1 MARLR
6 IFLAING
13 GVLREGLRKVI
24 NDHPDM
30 IVIGDAAIADSV
42 FEKIAELAP
51 DITII
56 TRFVGKGGVVEATK
70 HLTKACPRTKV
81 IVLSTTVD
89 TDAMR
94 LVADAGARGYILKS
108 IESDQLID
116 VIHKVSGGGKCFPQ
130 MSEHR
135 STSASVEDSGEHH
148 LVIDNGNGL
157 SERETTVVRM
167 VAEGHTNREIAD
179 KLRIS
184 VKSVETYRSRSVSKL
199 GLNGR
204 ADFVRY
210 ALEKGWLRSRQQ
222 R

>member
-24 NDHPDM
+24 NDHPNM
-30 IVIGDAAIADSV
+30 IVIGDGANADV
-42 FEKIAELAP
+42 CLEKIAELAP

-56 TRFVGKGGVVEATK
+56 TRLMDKNGVAEATK

-81 IVLSTTVD
+81 IVLSANAD
-89 TDAMR
+89 IESMR

-108 IESDQLID
+108 IESEQLID
-116 VIHKVSGGGKCFPQ
+116 VINKVSAGAKCFPQ
-130 MSEHR
+130 TSNGR
-135 STSASVEDSGEHH
+135 SASAFGDDSGDHH
-148 LVIDNGNGL
+148 STIDNGTGL
-157 SERETTVVRM
+157 SARETTVVRM
-167 VAEGHTNREIAD
+167 VAEGYTNREIAD

-199 GLNGR
+199 GLNRR
-204 ADFVRY
+204 ADLVRY
-210 ALEKGWLRSRQQ
+210 ALEKGWLRSRSQ

>member
-1 MARLR
+1 VARLR

-30 IVIGDAAIADSV
+30 IVIGDAANTDSV
-42 FEKIAELAP
+42 LDKIAELAP

-56 TRFVGKGGVVEATK
+56 TRFVGKGGVVETAK
-70 HLTKACPRTKV
+70 HLTKTCPRTKI
-81 IVLSTTVD
+81 IVLSTTAD

-94 LVADAGARGYILKS
+94 LAADAGARGFILKS

-116 VIHKVSGGGKCFPQ
+116 VISKVSSGGKCFPS
-130 MSEHR
+130 MPAHR
-135 STSASVEDSGEHH
+135 STSAAGDESGDHST
-148 LVIDNGNGL
+148 IDNGTEL
-157 SERETTVVRM
+157 SARETTVVRM
-167 VAEGHTNREIAD
+167 VAEGYTNREIAD

-210 ALEKGWLRSRQQ
+210 ALERGWLRSRPQ